1 MDLAAVHSVTQKI
14 VKVEDDDKLAYLLE
28 FIKSMEPDDKI
39 IVFVMRKS
47 RCDEIASEL
56 AMKYICCQVS
66 HRIIV

>member
-1 MDLAAVHSVTQKI
+1 M
-14 VKVEDDDKLAYLLE
+14 KVEDDDKLAYLLE

-66 HRIIV
+66 HRIKI

>member
-1 MDLAAVHSVTQKI
+1 MAAVHSVTQRI
-14 VKVEDDDKLAYLLE
+14 EKVEEDDKLAYLLN

-56 AMKYICCQVS
+56 AMKYISCQVC
-66 HRIIV
+66 HLKKI